1 MAQVAPDQQAVQIQV
16 KDSEP
21 NCEASLPTPA
31 TTEPDLGAL
40 APSASESSE
49 PADSPKG
56 KCACPDIGTIWF
68 VLTFLIVCV
77 VAAAQNVGVLY
88 VMIGYRSMIAL
99 AGYLIMQI
107 GLWHAENKWDEE
119 GSTAYIKAGGEGVLT
134 AAGVDPNEPD
144 PEGLEKVLFGD
155 VTIPEDEMKAAFPV
169 PWGFLVGW

>member
-1 MAQVAPDQQAVQIQV
+1 MSQVAPEPEPVQIQV
-16 KDSEP
+16 KGTGPDYTADT
-21 NCEASLPTPA
+21 ASLTAP
-31 TTEPDLGAL
+31 GADAL
-40 APSASESSE
+40 DPSASDSSVQ
-49 PADSPKG
+49 ADSPKG
-56 KCACPDIGTIWF
+56 KFACPDIGTIWF

-99 AGYLIMQI
+99 GGYLIMQI

-119 GSTAYIKAGGEGVLT
+119 GSTAYIKAGGEAVLT
-134 AAGVDPNEPD
+134 AAGVDPKEPD
-144 PEGLEKVLFGD
+144 PEGLEKVVFGD